1 MESKRKGHRQTE
13 SRWAEIDSI
22 VSRKNSQS
30 VWEFWESL
38 GRSFIGGL
46 LAWRQTCKSQHIV
59 GGKICLNRRKTGCR
73 CKYFNQQLKL
83 TINNYQIVT
92 AMKRD
97 ILIKTFDRFVIFF
110 LLIFLHVFMC
120 GVCVLVCAHGGGQ
133 KTVSGGALQM
143 STFLLRMAW
152 SLQISCA
159 GWPVSSR
166 DSTS

>member
-1 MESKRKGHRQTE
+1 M
-13 SRWAEIDSI
+13 AEIDSI
-22 VSRKNSQS
+22 ASRQNSLA

-38 GRSFIGGL
+38 GRSFTGGL

-59 GGKICLNRRKTGCR
+59 GGKICLNRRKAGCR

-92 AMKRD
+92 AMKTD
-97 ILIKTFDRFVIFF
+97 ILTKTFDRFIFF
-110 LLIFLHVFMC
+110 LLIFLRVFMC
-120 GVCVLVCAHGGGQ
+120 GVRVLVCAHGGGQ
-133 KTVSGGALQM
+133 KTVSGGALQL
-143 STFLLRMAW
+143 STFLLRMVW

-159 GWPVSSR
+159 GWLVVSFR